1 MSESDRVKSKEIVN
15 TSDSEVSDSEFQNV
29 AKRPKLDSSA
39 QKSPRK
45 SSSSSS
51 SSSSGSGDEWDGKEG
66 EGDKKK

>member
-1 MSESDRVKSKEIVN
+1 MSETDKVKSREMVN
-15 TSDSEVSDSEFQNV
+15 TSDSDVSDSEFQNV

-51 SSSSGSGDEWDGKEG
+51 SSSGSGDEWDGKEG